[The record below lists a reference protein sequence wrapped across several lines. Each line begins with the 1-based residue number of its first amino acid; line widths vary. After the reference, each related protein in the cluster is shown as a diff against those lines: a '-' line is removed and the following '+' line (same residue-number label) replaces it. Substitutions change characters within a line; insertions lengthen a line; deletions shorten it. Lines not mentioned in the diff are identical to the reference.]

1 MAVDRD
7 KLEDES
13 PMLRFYRIV
22 LGWDYFRLLKESC
35 KNKGKEKAG
44 DGDIGLKEVKD
55 TYKDMDDYISTF
67 EPLIFEEIKAQI
79 TQRTNEDEGIFLSS
93 CFLWIYQSNGYLSNF
108 FFLFFVGLVLNMTQ
122 KALNFSLSF
131 LHGMVNKFVAFA
143 FVW

>member
-1 MAVDRD
+1 MAEQNPRLLFFSQLKAAMAVDRD

-35 KNKGKEKAG
+35 KNKGKEKAA
-44 DGDIGLKEVKD
+44 DGAIGLKEVKD

-93 CFLWIYQSNGYLSNF
+93 CFL
-108 FFLFFVGLVLNMTQ
+108 
-122 KALNFSLSF
+122 
-131 LHGMVNKFVAFA
+131 
-143 FVW
+143 